1 MDTDQGNGPADATDP
16 KNKAARGSFRSARA
30 ALRQDDFTAALTHLE
45 AAAAA
50 DPRDLTIQLKLART
64 LAQLDRPQDA
74 EAAYRRILEQDPTHI
89 QARKEIS
96 RAQWSQGRRSEA
108 VDHLQAAMAGDPD
121 NPKSNLKLGN
131 QLLGLWRLEEA
142 EAAFRRVIAAEPTN
156 TAALMGLSRCA
167 KDRGEEGEAL
177 AFLRAASACE
187 PGNREIQFQI
197 KLLDADHAG
206 HDWKSELLDAADV
219 LRAEDSPSDQRLW
232 AARLLL
238 VYGVTDIVHE
248 ALAPM
253 EAASRQARQLLQMAR
268 QLDHLGLSQPPG
280 ALSQLFNPE
289 AEQMNAL
296 SGVVERLNPGAETL
310 VLVFTGRVQ
319 RAFLSLD
326 VLHRILRRSGA
337 SLVYL
342 RDLERTSF
350 LGGVVGVASDFTGT
364 VDAFRALMARAGARR
379 LLTVGNCFG
388 CAGALRYG
396 LALGAEG
403 VLGVAPRMGAL
414 AIQRLSPT
422 IAAKLAA
429 LRDAAPSLAQ
439 DVPSLYLAAAS
450 PPRVTL
456 ISATGVEPEASFL
469 REMSA
474 KVPGVSCVEMPGASA
489 ACFGDIL
496 ARGYLSPLLLGFVAN
511 GAVEPEILAALGR
524 PAPKDVD
531 RRPELNRSEMEVTP

>member
-1 MDTDQGNGPADATDP
+1 
-16 KNKAARGSFRSARA
+16 
-30 ALRQDDFTAALTHLE
+30 
-45 AAAAA
+45 
-50 DPRDLTIQLKLART
+50 
-64 LAQLDRPQDA
+64 
-74 EAAYRRILEQDPTHI
+74 
-89 QARKEIS
+89 
-96 RAQWSQGRRSEA
+96 
-108 VDHLQAAMAGDPD
+108 MAGDPD
-121 NPKSNLKLGN
+121 NPKSNLRLGH

-156 TAALMGLSRCA
+156 TIALMGLSRCA

-177 AFLRAASACE
+177 AFLRTASACE
-187 PGNREIQFQI
+187 PGNREIQFQM
-197 KLLDADHAG
+197 KRLEADPAG
-206 HDWKSELLDAADV
+206 HDWKSDLLDAAEL
-219 LRAEDSPSDQRLW
+219 LRAADSPSDQRFW

-253 EAASRQARQLLQMAR
+253 EAASRPARRILQMAR

-296 SGVVERLNPGAETL
+296 SGVVERLNAGAETL

-326 VLHRILRRSGA
+326 VLHRILRKSGA

-342 RDLERTSF
+342 RDLEGTSF
-350 LGGVVGVASDFTGT
+350 LGGAVGMSTDFNGT
-364 VDAFRALMARAGARR
+364 VDAIRALMARAGARR
-379 LLTVGNCFG
+379 LLTIGNCYG

-403 VLGVAPRMGAL
+403 VLAVAPRMGAL
-414 AIQRLSPT
+414 ALRRLAPAL
-422 IAAKLAA
+422 AAKLAA
-429 LRDAAPSLAQ
+429 LREAAPSLAQ
-439 DVPSLYLAAAS
+439 DVPSLYRAAAS
-450 PPRVTL
+450 PPQVTL
-456 ISATGVEPEASFL
+456 ISALGVEPEASFL

-496 ARGYLSPLLLGFVAN
+496 ARGFLSPLLSGFVAD
-511 GAVEPEILAALGR
+511 GAVAPDILAALGR
-524 PAPKDVD
+524 PAPKDVE
-531 RRPELNRSEMEVTP
+531 RRPEPNRSEMEVAP

>member
-1 MDTDQGNGPADATDP
+1 MDTDQGNGRADAPDPTD
-16 KNKAARGSFRSARA
+16 AGARDSLRLARA
-30 ALRQDDFTAALTHLE
+30 ALQQGDITAVLAHLE
-45 AAAAA
+45 AAVAE
-50 DPRDLTIQLKLART
+50 DPTNLTVQLKLART
-64 LAQLDRPQDA
+64 LAKLDRKADA
-74 EAAYRRILEQDPTHI
+74 EATYRRILEQNPTHV

-96 RAQWSQGRRSEA
+96 RAEWSRGRRSDA
-108 VDHLQAAMAGDPD
+108 VDHFQAAMAGDPD
-121 NPKSNLKLGN
+121 NPKSNLTLGN
-131 QLLGLWRLEEA
+131 QLVGLWRLEEA

-167 KDRGEEGEAL
+167 KNRGEEGAAL
-177 AFLRAASACE
+177 AFLRAASACQ

-197 KLLDADHAG
+197 KLLEGDHAD
-206 HDWKSELLDAADV
+206 HDWKSDLLDAAEV
-219 LRAEDSPSDQRLW
+219 LRAVDSPRDQLFW

-238 VYGVTDIVHE
+238 VYGVTDIVKE
-248 ALAPM
+248 VLTPM
-253 EAASRQARQLLQMAR
+253 EATSQPARRILQMAR
-268 QLDHLGLSQPPG
+268 QLDRLGLSQQAG
-280 ALSQLFNPE
+280 ALSQLFDPE
-289 AEQMNAL
+289 TEQMNAL
-296 SGVVERLNPGAETL
+296 TGVVERLNPGAETL

-326 VLHRILRRSGA
+326 VLHRILRKTGA
-337 SLVYL
+337 SLVYM

-350 LGGVVGVASDFTGT
+350 LGGVVGLAADFNGA

-379 LLTVGNCFG
+379 LVTIGNCFG

-396 LALGAEG
+396 LALGAEA

-414 AIQRLSPT
+414 AIQRLSPA

-429 LRDAAPSLAQ
+429 LRDSAPSLAQ

-456 ISATGVEPEASFL
+456 ISAVGVEPEASFL

-474 KVPGVSCVEMPGASA
+474 KVPGVFSVEMPGASA

-496 ARGYLSPLLLGFVAN
+496 ARGYLSTLLSSFVAD
-511 GAVEPEILAALGR
+511 GAVAPDILAALGR
-524 PAPKDVD
+524 PAPKDVE
-531 RRPELNRSEMEVTP
+531 RRPEPNRSEMEVAP